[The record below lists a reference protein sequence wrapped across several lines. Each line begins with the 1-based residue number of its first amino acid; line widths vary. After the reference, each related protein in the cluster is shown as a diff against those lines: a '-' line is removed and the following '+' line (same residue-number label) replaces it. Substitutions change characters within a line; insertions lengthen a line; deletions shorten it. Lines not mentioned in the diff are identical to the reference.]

1 MVLEQTMAGFVLALA
16 DEDRPGILSVDRY
29 WTHAEAVSEAAARGA
44 WLLTHRR
51 PGPFHVALLLDNTV
65 EFLLW
70 LEAAALVGAVVVGAN
85 PTHRGDELA
94 RDLSHTQCQF
104 LVTSARHLDLVD
116 GLDLGEAIGVV
127 HGASSRV
134 LVVDSDLSLEQLL
147 PHRGISAAE
156 IVQHDISPATLGY
169 LLFTSGTSGAPKA
182 VRCTQGR
189 LAGISDIVRQMT
201 PLGPDDVAYAA
212 MPLFHSNALMAGWG
226 PSLAA
231 GCAVALPSTGRFSA
245 TGFLSDVR
253 RHGVT
258 YFNYVGKPLSYILA
272 TEERP
277 DDAENTL
284 RVCFGNEATVDDIDR
299 FATRFGCV
307 VNDAYGSSEGGAT
320 VTRTADTPKGAL
332 GRAPFEGTV
341 VLDPDTLEECPVAQ
355 FDAAGRLLNAEAA
368 IGELVSKTGG
378 TSFEGY
384 WANDEAMEAR
394 LRNGWY
400 WTGDLAYRDA
410 DGFFYFA
417 GRDHDWIRVDG
428 ENFAAA
434 PIERILGR
442 HPDVLLAAVY
452 AVPDEHVG
460 DQVMAALEIS
470 PGAGAF
476 DPVAIGAFLGDQSD
490 LGTKWAPK
498 YVRLTHDL
506 PKTATSKVVKKGLR
520 AERWKTVDQVWWRPS
535 PTAAYELLTEDQV
548 ARLDESVADRV
559 L

>member
-1 MVLEQTMAGFVLALA
+1 MAGYVLALA
-16 DEDRPGILSVDRY
+16 EVDQPGIVTAGETWFHSDVVQ
-29 WTHAEAVSEAAARGA
+29 AAAARGA
-44 WLLTHRR
+44 WLLANRR
-51 PGPFHVALLLDNTV
+51 PGPFHVAVLLDNTV
-65 EFLLW
+65 DFLLW
-70 LEAAALVGAVVVGAN
+70 LEAAALVGAAVVGAN

-104 LVTSARHLDLVD
+104 LVTSTRYLGLVD
-116 GLDLGEAIGVV
+116 GLDLGDAIGVV
-127 HGASSRV
+127 HGASARV
-134 LVVDSDLSLEQLL
+134 LVVDGDSQVDHLSAHL
-147 PHRGISAAE
+147 GASASE
-156 IVQHDISPATLGY
+156 VVQHDITPATLGY

-201 PLGPDDVAYAA
+201 PLDASDVTYAA

-231 GCAVALPSTGRFSA
+231 GCTVALPENGRFSA
-245 TGFLSDVR
+245 TGFLRDVR

-277 DDAENTL
+277 DDADNTL
-284 RVCFGNEATVDDIDR
+284 RTCFGNEATVDDIDR

-341 VLDPDTLEECPVAQ
+341 VLDPDTLEECPVAE
-355 FDAAGRLLNAEAA
+355 FDGSGRLLNADVA

-410 DGFFYFA
+410 HGFFYFA

-460 DQVMAALEIS
+460 DQVMAALEMPI
-470 PGAGAF
+470 GATDF
-476 DPVAIGAFLGDQSD
+476 DPLAFGAFLEAQGD
-490 LGTKWAPK
+490 LGTKWTPK
-498 YVRLTHDL
+498 YLRLTHDL

-520 AERWKTVDQVWWRPS
+520 AERWKTVDPVWWRPTPS
-535 PTAAYELLTEDQV
+535 APYELLSDQQ
-548 ARLDESVADRV
+548 AAILDDAVADRV